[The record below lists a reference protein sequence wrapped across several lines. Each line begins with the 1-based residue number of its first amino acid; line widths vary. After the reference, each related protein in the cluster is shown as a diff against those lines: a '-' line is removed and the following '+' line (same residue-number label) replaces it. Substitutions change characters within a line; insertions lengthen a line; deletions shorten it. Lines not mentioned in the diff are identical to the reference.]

1 MGGGVVLALV
11 TLAVASEV
19 GSVAFAVLAVPPGFL
34 KLEEVLRNLGSRRK
48 KCTEIGSDLRH
59 LMQGIVKFLGMN
71 VHELADKLPCSLIGC
86 LGLQRSGASKVGS

>member
-19 GSVAFAVLAVPPGFL
+19 GSVAFAVLALAVPPGFL

-59 LMQGIVKFLGMN
+59 LMKGIVKFPGMN
-71 VHELADKLPCSLIGC
+71 VH
-86 LGLQRSGASKVGS
+86 